1 MTRLIKEVVDK
12 REWTKLGILYLGGG
26 GRALYPVGGGGF
38 ATGCDASAV
47 PIEEVISSPVANR
60 SALVSTLLKHG
71 AHGSGSGRGNSTLV
85 PLAVAI
91 KERDLGLVEDL
102 VTHGANPCTL
112 TQEGKTPLHEAL
124 RIGNS
129 EGEYQQLVSEQT
141 KYYVSNYL
149 ERLFY
154 VLRLYLGDKDKIYSY
169 FSLNRNTRVG
179 IQCYNLLRLKCCQMF
194 VVGSDCLG
202 EKDIHTGTV
211 TKY

>member
-1 MTRLIKEVVDK
+1 MDVIVSCFTIWRISYVLYTSVSPGDTKAVTVDIPKTLVTRLIREVVDK
-12 REWTKLGILYLGGG
+12 REWTKLSTLYLGGG

-102 VTHGANPCTL
+102 VKHGANPCTL

-141 KYYVSNYL
+141 H
-149 ERLFY
+149 
-154 VLRLYLGDKDKIYSY
+154 KILC
-169 FSLNRNTRVG
+169 F
-179 IQCYNLLRLKCCQMF
+179 K
-194 VVGSDCLG
+194 
-202 EKDIHTGTV
+202 
-211 TKY
+211 

>member
-1 MTRLIKEVVDK
+1 MTRLIREVVDK
-12 REWTKLGILYLGGG
+12 REWTKLSTLYLGGG

-102 VTHGANPCTL
+102 VKHGANPCTL

-129 EGEYQQLVSEQT
+129 EGEHQQLVSEQT
-141 KYYVSNYL
+141 H
-149 ERLFY
+149 
-154 VLRLYLGDKDKIYSY
+154 KILC
-169 FSLNRNTRVG
+169 FK
-179 IQCYNLLRLKCCQMF
+179 LLRKIILC
-194 VVGSDCLG
+194 
-202 EKDIHTGTV
+202 T
-211 TKY
+211 